1 MAHFNE
7 CAHLIEGVD
16 KAQNEYWDI
25 LGDEKDPLQIMLDMQ
40 KSLQIRLANDKPG
53 TNMHPDDL
61 ETAGEVL
68 TWLRNQ
74 DDYIAD
80 ETRELYT
87 ALGGM
92 SNGEK
97 EASAVWKPWK
107 KRHAEMFGKN
117 IRDLSAEDQLEI
129 KFELIDQFHFFMN
142 KFIALGMSAEEI
154 FKLYYLKNKHN
165 FERQDN
171 GY

>member
-1 MAHFNE
+1 MAYFNE
-7 CAHLIEGVD
+7 CSQLIEGAD

-25 LGDEKDPLQIMLDMQ
+25 LGDEKDPLQVMLDMQ
-40 KSLQIRLANDKPG
+40 KSLQVRLAKDKPEY
-53 TNMHPDDL
+53 NRHPDDL
-61 ETAGEVL
+61 ATAGEVVD
-68 TWLRNQ
+68 WLRNQ
-74 DDYIAD
+74 KDYIDD
-80 ETRELYT
+80 EFRELLT
-87 ALGGM
+87 SLGGM

-107 KRHAEMFGKN
+107 KRYSEMQSKK
-117 IRDLSAEDQLEI
+117 IQDLSPEDQLEI

-154 FKLYYLKNKHN
+154 FKLYYLKNAEN
-165 FERQDN
+165 FARQDR